1 MMNALWVS
9 KTGLSAQDTQL
20 STISNNLA
28 NVSTV
33 GFKRDRVTFE
43 DLLYQI
49 RRQPGAQ
56 SSESNQLPSGL
67 QLGTGVR
74 VVATQKEFTE
84 GSLQVTGNSL
94 DVAINGRGFF
104 EVLLPDGTTAYTRN
118 GQFHLSRDGEIVNA
132 DGLVIQPSITIPQ
145 GAQSLTI
152 GKDGTVSVVLPG
164 EPEAQQIG
172 SLTVTDFINPAG
184 LEAIGGNLF
193 LETTASGSP
202 TNGTP
207 GLDGL
212 GTIEQGNLENSNV
225 EVVEELVNMIT
236 TQRAYEMNAKVIS
249 TSDQMLQFISQNL

>member
-1 MMNALWVS
+1 M
-9 KTGLSAQDTQL
+9 
-20 STISNNLA
+20 
-28 NVSTV
+28 
-33 GFKRDRVTFE
+33 
-43 DLLYQI
+43 
-49 RRQPGAQ
+49 
-56 SSESNQLPSGL
+56 
-67 QLGTGVR
+67 
-74 VVATQKEFTE
+74 
-84 GSLQVTGNSL
+84 
-94 DVAINGRGFF
+94 
-104 EVLLPDGTTAYTRN
+104 
-118 GQFHLSRDGEIVNA
+118 
-132 DGLVIQPSITIPQ
+132 
-145 GAQSLTI
+145 
-152 GKDGTVSVVLPG
+152 SVVLPG

>member
-9 KTGLSAQDTQL
+9 KTGLAAQDTQL
-20 STISNNLA
+20 ATISHNLA

-33 GFKRDRVTFE
+33 GYKRDRVNFE

-56 SSESNQLPSGL
+56 SSENTQLPSGL
-67 QLGTGVR
+67 QIGTGVR
-74 VVATQKEFTE
+74 IVSTQKEFTE
-84 GSLQVTGNSL
+84 GSLQVTDNSL

-118 GQFHLSRDGEIVNA
+118 GEFHLSRDGEVVTS
-132 DGLVIQPSITIPQ
+132 DGLVVQPAITIPE
-145 GAQSLTI
+145 GARSITI
-152 GKDGTVSVVLPG
+152 GKDGVVSVMLSG
-164 EPEAQQIG
+164 DTAAQQIG
-172 SLTVTDFINPAG
+172 SVTITDFINPAG

-212 GTIEQGNLENSNV
+212 GTLVQATLETSNV

-249 TSDQMLQFISQNL
+249 TSDQMLQYLTQNL

>member
-20 STISNNLA
+20 ATISNNLA

-56 SSESNQLPSGL
+56 SSQDNQLPSGL

-74 VVATQKEFTE
+74 IVSTQKEFTE
-84 GSLQVTGNSL
+84 GSLQVTGNAL
-94 DVAINGRGFF
+94 DVAINGRGFL
-104 EVLLPDGTTAYTRN
+104 EVLQPDGTTAYTRN

-132 DGLVIQPSITIPQ
+132 DGLVIQPAITVPE

-164 EPEAQQIG
+164 EAEAQQIG
-172 SLTVTDFINPAG
+172 SLTLTDFINPAG
-184 LEAIGGNLF
+184 LQAMGGNLF

-249 TSDQMLQFISQNL
+249 TSDQMLAYISQNL

>member
-1 MMNALWVS
+1 MTALWVS

-20 STISNNLA
+20 ATISNNLA

-33 GFKRDRVTFE
+33 GFKRDRLSFE

-56 SSESNQLPSGL
+56 SSENTQLPSGL
-67 QLGTGVR
+67 QIGTGVR
-74 VVATQKEFTE
+74 IVATQKEFTE
-84 GSLQVTGNSL
+84 GSLQVTDNAL
-94 DVAINGRGFF
+94 DVAIDGRGFF
-104 EVLLPDGTTAYTRN
+104 EILLPDGTTAYTRN
-118 GQFHLSRDGEIVNA
+118 GQFQLSRDGELVNA
-132 DGLVIQPSITIPQ
+132 DGLLVQPAITIPE
-145 GAQSLTI
+145 GAQSVTI
-152 GKDGTVSVVLPG
+152 SKDGVVSVVLPG
-164 EPEAQQIG
+164 DSEAQQIG
-172 SLTVTDFINPAG
+172 TLTVTDFINPTG

-193 LETTASGSP
+193 LETTASGTP

-212 GTIEQGNLENSNV
+212 GTLIQGSVENSNV

-249 TSDQMLQFISQNL
+249 TSDQMLQYITQNL